1 LLLPRIQT
9 KVLNFINTT
18 RDAGSEHGLET
29 DSYQFH
35 HRLTLDRTFEEL
47 IMLRH
52 NQPSKKLSLL
62 AAACTG
68 LLVSIASI
76 SFAGGPPPQGKP
88 VSQPTTP
95 PTNGKPVSEPTP
107 AETPSTNGKPTAP
120 VADDAPARFPM
131 PSARVTPTEGMV
143 VIKLVNTT
151 NAVINYQVVGIT
163 QPRTL
168 GEQSE
173 ILLQNLKTP
182 ITLTYQRPDGG
193 LLLVRPQATATPGML
208 QVSFGATTDLGADT
222 KSMDVQEDGRVFL
235 N

>member
-1 LLLPRIQT
+1 M
-9 KVLNFINTT
+9 F
-18 RDAGSEHGLET
+18 
-29 DSYQFH
+29 
-35 HRLTLDRTFEEL
+35 
-47 IMLRH
+47 RH
-52 NQPSKKLSLL
+52 NQPFKKFSAL

-68 LLVSIASI
+68 LLVSIATVSL
-76 SFAGGPPPQGKP
+76 AGGPPPQGKP
-88 VSQPTTP
+88 VSQPTP
-95 PTNGKPVSEPTP
+95 PADENPASEPTP
-107 AETPSTNGKPTAP
+107 AETPSTRARPTAP
-120 VADDAPARFPM
+120 QGAPARFPL
-131 PSARVTPTEGMV
+131 PSARVTPKEGTV

-151 NAVINYQVVGIT
+151 NAVINYQLVGVT

-173 ILLQNLKTP
+173 ILLANLKTP